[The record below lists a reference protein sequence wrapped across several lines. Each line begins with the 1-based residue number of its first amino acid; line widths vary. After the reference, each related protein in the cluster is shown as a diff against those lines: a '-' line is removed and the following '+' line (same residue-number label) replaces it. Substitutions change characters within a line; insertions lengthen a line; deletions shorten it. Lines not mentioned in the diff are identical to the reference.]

1 MVVEFSFTRSPSF
14 RVACVTQS
22 GPWKE
27 AKLRAGF
34 REIRAWAQK
43 NGVRTG
49 RWILQEGRGKGWI
62 VGIEVKG
69 EAKSQGRVRIRTLP
83 AATVAHS
90 VFDPDVVAPHVI
102 YHGLSDWLRW
112 RRKEGKI
119 RRVLSSREVYSGD
132 PWSDPKAWA
141 HTEVQFVVRK

>member
-1 MVVEFSFTRSPSF
+1 
-14 RVACVTQS
+14 VATVAQS

-34 REIRAWAQK
+34 RDITAWAKK

-49 RWILQEGRGKGWI
+49 RWFLQEGRGNRWI

-69 EAKSQGRVRIRTLP
+69 KARSQGRVRLRTFP
-83 AATVAHS
+83 AATVATA

-102 YHGLSDWLRW
+102 YHGLIDWLRW
-112 RRKEGKI
+112 QRKEGKI
-119 RRVLSSREVYSGD
+119 QRVLSSREVYRGD

-141 HTEVQFVVRK
+141 HAEVQFVVRK